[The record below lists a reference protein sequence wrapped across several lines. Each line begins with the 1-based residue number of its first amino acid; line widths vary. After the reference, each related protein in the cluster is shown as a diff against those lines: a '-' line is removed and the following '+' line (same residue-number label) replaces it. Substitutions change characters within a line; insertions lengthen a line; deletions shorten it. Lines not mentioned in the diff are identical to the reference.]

1 MPIHLAECIA
11 AAAAGHGPLI
21 KTAFMPTSAEGLK
34 GWMRTLTV
42 P

>member
-1 MPIHLAECIA
+1 MPIHSAERIA
-11 AAAAGHGPLI
+11 AAAAGHGLAI

-34 GWMRTLTV
+34 GWMRTLPV